1 MVNRD
6 PGRRNAGR
14 PNLTRAWRKPGGAG
28 RNELERRRTDRT
40 NVARAAPERKLRLNM
55 IFTDLNLVEGP
66 LEGGPE
72 KPVRESI
79 PGAEK
84 QPEQPR
90 ETAGDKR

>member
-1 MVNRD
+1 
-6 PGRRNAGR
+6 
-14 PNLTRAWRKPGGAG
+14 
-28 RNELERRRTDRT
+28 
-40 NVARAAPERKLRLNM
+40 M
-55 IFTDLNLVEGP
+55 IFTDLNLVEEP
-66 LEGGPE
+66 LEGGSE

>member
-1 MVNRD
+1 
-6 PGRRNAGR
+6 
-14 PNLTRAWRKPGGAG
+14 
-28 RNELERRRTDRT
+28 
-40 NVARAAPERKLRLNM
+40 M